1 MVNPC
6 MYVVRHNNI
15 VYGRMSLTSAS
26 GIISGIKE
34 YGYRGIQQFPIVLTA
49 TSLLFTITT
58 GSVAHANLAAGLA
71 VLMPLYTII
80 LQISLGYILKSFAP
94 SYSLWWTRSTSDSC
108 NIIPNVNVAKGFKAY
123 DPASVGDAAS
133 VPSFWLMEVAFFIGY
148 AMSNAVDSLMA
159 PTTRNADPE
168 SQEKR
173 THGAINVI
181 SVLGTVSILLLLT
194 RLITMTG
201 CEGRGTL
208 GIFLSILCA
217 GGAGWIGYIMYTV
230 SRACGSRAS
239 DLFGL
244 LSQMLPAS
252 ATSPSPIVCTAD

>member
-1 MVNPC
+1 
-6 MYVVRHNNI
+6 
-15 VYGRMSLTSAS
+15 MSLTSAS
-26 GIISGIKE
+26 GVISGIKE
-34 YGYRGIQQFPIVLTA
+34 YSYRGIQQLPIVLTA

-71 VLMPLYTII
+71 ILMPLYTVV

-94 SYSLWWTRSTSDSC
+94 AYSLFWTRSTSDAC
-108 NIIPNVNVAKGFKAY
+108 NIIPAVNVAKGFKAY
-123 DPASVGDAAS
+123 DPASVGDGAS

-148 AMSNAVDSLMA
+148 AMSNAIDSLMA
-159 PTTRNADPE
+159 PVTRNADPE
-168 SQEKR
+168 SYEKR

-181 SVLGTVSILLLLT
+181 AVLSAISIMLLAV
-194 RLITMTG
+194 RIFTMTG

>member
-1 MVNPC
+1 
-6 MYVVRHNNI
+6 MYAAGHNKLSR
-15 VYGRMSLTSAS
+15 VRMSLTSAS
-26 GIISGIKE
+26 GVISGIKE
-34 YGYRGIQQFPIVLTA
+34 YGYRGIQQLPIVLTA

-58 GSVAHANLAAGLA
+58 GSVAHANLVAGLA
-71 VLMPLYTII
+71 VLMPLYTVI
-80 LQISLGYILKSFAP
+80 LQITLGYILKNLAP
-94 SYSLWWTRSTSDSC
+94 GYTLWWTRSTSDTC
-108 NIIPNVNVAKGFKAY
+108 NIIPAVNVAKGFKAY
-123 DPASVGDAAS
+123 DPASVGDGVS
-133 VPSFWLMEVAFFIGY
+133 VPSFWLMEVSFFIGY
-148 AMSNAVDSLMA
+148 AMSNAFDSLFTPA
-159 PTTRNADPE
+159 LRNADPE
-168 SQEKR
+168 SHEKR
-173 THGAINVI
+173 KYGAIV
-181 SVLGTVSILLLLT
+181 VLAMLAILSGLLLMV
-194 RLITMTG
+194 RLFLMTG